1 MRCIKEEVIHSD
13 KVPAG
18 IFLQGLQYGTSIVNP
33 HWHTQVELN
42 LMLVGSAYFVVNG
55 KKHILREGEMNI
67 INTETVHCGGPL
79 IYGDSME
86 LITLLWDYDF
96 FERFFPDM
104 NDHYFQLANKPE
116 QLRDII
122 NTMIEIAVQNE
133 IKSPFYELKISE
145 AFMHI
150 ASVLLEHFLIE
161 NHSASPLRNSRRDPL
176 ISRAAGFINSHYNEP
191 ISLQLVADYVNLS
204 PAYFS
209 RYFKEHTGVNY
220 QEYLTKLRLKHAVA
234 DLRNT
239 EDSVTDV
246 AYNNG
251 FPNVNS
257 FISQFKKTYQ
267 TTPKQYK
274 KNAFV

>member
-1 MRCIKEEVIHSD
+1 MRCIKEKVIHSD
-13 KVPAG
+13 KIPAG
-18 IFLQGLQYGTSIVNP
+18 IFLQGLQYDTSIVNP

-116 QLRDII
+116 QLR
-122 NTMIEIAVQNE
+122 
-133 IKSPFYELKISE
+133 
-145 AFMHI
+145 
-150 ASVLLEHFLIE
+150 
-161 NHSASPLRNSRRDPL
+161 
-176 ISRAAGFINSHYNEP
+176 
-191 ISLQLVADYVNLS
+191 
-204 PAYFS
+204 
-209 RYFKEHTGVNY
+209 
-220 QEYLTKLRLKHAVA
+220 LKHAVA

-239 EDSVTDV
+239 EDSVTDI